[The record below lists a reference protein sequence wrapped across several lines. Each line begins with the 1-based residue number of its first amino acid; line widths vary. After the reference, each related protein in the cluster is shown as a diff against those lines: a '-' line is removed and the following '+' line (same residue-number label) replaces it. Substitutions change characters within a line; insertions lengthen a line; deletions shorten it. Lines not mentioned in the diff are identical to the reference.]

1 MSYREVYF
9 ALREIAT
16 SARRDR
22 LPGPLARSLI
32 DTAYKLL
39 DLCQHDERCAARFA
53 AMVLSGPT
61 NLRHSTGQLPEKTA
75 KACWRLISL
84 LEYLASF
91 DGRQ

>member
-1 MSYREVYF
+1 MSYRELYF

-39 DLCQHDERCAARFA
+39 DLCQRDERCAARFA

-61 NLRHSTGQLPEKTA
+61 NLRHSTGQLPKKTA
-75 KACWRLISL
+75 EACWRLISL
-84 LEYLASF
+84 LEYLSN
-91 DGRQ
+91 GRQ